1 MNDDKRKACSPR
13 LSGADAVND
22 VRNDVRND
30 ARNDARLGAARKRLA
45 ESRDHAD
52 AIEGL
57 REIAANFLGSEEIG
71 LFKIDRRTATL
82 QALWSFGID
91 LEKCDPLLELGHS
104 GFQRVM
110 SGECQFEFVRRERS
124 DAMAKAQAFV
134 PIRQA
139 NQTIAI
145 LAIFR
150 LLPQKLAFDRSD
162 TELFKLLSEEAAQP
176 LFGTNAH
183 LEPAIEGRG
192 KGRGTGRGTGI

>member
-1 MNDDKRKACSPR
+1 MNDDKSKAFGPR
-13 LSGADAVND
+13 RSAADAINEV
-22 VRNDVRND
+22 
-30 ARNDARLGAARKRLA
+30 RLGAARKRLA
-45 ESRDHAD
+45 ESRDQED

-82 QALWSFGID
+82 HALWSFGID
-91 LEKCDPLLELGHS
+91 LEKCDPLLALGHS

-110 SGECQFEFVRRERS
+110 SGECQVEFVGRERS
-124 DAMAKAQAFV
+124 DTVAKAQAFV

-162 TELFKLLSEEAAQP
+162 TELLKLLSEEAAQA
-176 LFGTNAH
+176 LFGVNAH
-183 LEPAIEGRG
+183 LKPVIEAPGM
-192 KGRGTGRGTGI
+192 GI